1 MPLQFANG
9 QSSTS
14 FAIEAITRAIRETE
28 AAGGTQSEQL
38 RALAATLGEPVDW
51 RKNYQRVFAELSA
64 FEFTSAEAALQ
75 RALLAATGDL
85 IQDSTGRSLTALV
98 SADSIA
104 AAREAV
110 VTVEIR
116 GAGQASAL
124 ATVGAPTAEAM
135 IEHQLAEPGVRT
147 SLATYDDWISKHAD
161 APTQGEVLVAIGAN
175 AELSIAPDWL
185 AIGGKVIAVARRN
198 RAKWANLI
206 AEARA
211 SSGTLIVPVLASRAV
226 GVDLESL
233 DDEQLAEL
241 AGLDLQDDA
250 TAISAW
256 VSGLAVENKTDRF
269 VLLGSVYAPGKNQI
283 LASAAQDAV
292 MTALS
297 RDLPRERLVL
307 GWLATPLDSVVRSKS
322 RLYELE
328 ANYKKLSVRGRIR
341 AGFWHLFGG
350 LKAPNT
356 AQLEHA
362 KLADELAVFDYSAQ
376 RQGSSYLFAKR
387 IERWRANVAEADG
400 IKTWFQVAP
409 PAQTH
414 STLDYKIVRA
424 AYRGLT
430 RLGFT
435 AFEAWMLRDLLCS
448 MLIGS
453 LKGQMQRDE
462 LSETAIHGGIW
473 RLPYDPQTVWLPAA
487 GIGWVELL
495 RNR

>member
-14 FAIEAITRAIRETE
+14 FAIGALARAIRE
-28 AAGGTQSEQL
+28 AAGVGGPQSERL
-38 RALAATLGEPVDW
+38 LALAETLGAPADW
-51 RKNYQRVFAELSA
+51 RNNYQRVFAELSA
-64 FEFTSAEAALQ
+64 FEFTSSDSVLQ

-85 IQDSTGRSLTALV
+85 IQDETGRSLNSLV
-98 SADSIA
+98 SANSIA
-104 AAREAV
+104 AARDAV
-110 VTVEIR
+110 LTVEVR

-124 ATVGAPTAEAM
+124 ATVGTPTAEAM
-135 IEHQLAEPGVRT
+135 IEHRLAEPGVRS
-147 SLATYDDWISKHAD
+147 SLAAYDDWISNHAD

-185 AIGGKVIAVARRN
+185 AVGGQVVAVARRN
-198 RAKWANLI
+198 AAKWAGLI

-211 SSGTLIVPVLASRAV
+211 SSGTLLVPVLASRAV
-226 GVDLESL
+226 GVDLSSI
-233 DDEQLAEL
+233 DDVQLAEL
-241 AGLDLQDDA
+241 AGLDLQDHV
-250 TAISAW
+250 TAIAAW
-256 VSGLAVENKTDRF
+256 IAGLAAENKTDRF

-292 MTALS
+292 MAAIS
-297 RDLPRERLVL
+297 RELPRERLVL

-322 RLYELE
+322 HLNALE
-328 ANYKKLSVRGRIR
+328 ANYKKLGLRGRIR

-350 LKAPNT
+350 LKAPKA

-487 GIGWVELL
+487 GIGWIELL
-495 RNR
+495 RKR

>member
-14 FAIEAITRAIRETE
+14 FAIGALARAIRE
-28 AAGGTQSEQL
+28 AAGVGGPQSERL
-38 RALAATLGEPVDW
+38 LALAETLGAPADW
-51 RKNYQRVFAELSA
+51 RNNYQRVFAELSA
-64 FEFTSAEAALQ
+64 FEFTSSDSALQ
-75 RALLAATGDL
+75 RALLAATGEL
-85 IQDSTGRSLTALV
+85 IQDATGRSLNSLV
-98 SADSIA
+98 SAESIA
-104 AAREAV
+104 AARNAIL
-110 VTVEIR
+110 TVEVR

-124 ATVGAPTAEAM
+124 ATVGTPTAEAM
-135 IEHQLAEPGVRT
+135 IEHRLAEPGVRA
-147 SLATYDDWISKHAD
+147 SLSSYDDWISSHAD

-185 AIGGKVIAVARRN
+185 AVGGQVVAVARRN
-198 RAKWANLI
+198 AAKWAGLI
-206 AEARA
+206 AEARD
-211 SSGTLIVPVLASRAV
+211 SSGTLLVPVLASRAV
-226 GVDLESL
+226 GVDLSSI
-233 DDEQLAEL
+233 DDVQLAEL
-241 AGLDLQDDA
+241 AGLDLQDDV
-250 TAISAW
+250 TAIAAW
-256 VSGLAVENKTDRF
+256 IAQLATENKTDRF

-292 MTALS
+292 MAAIS
-297 RDLPRERLVL
+297 RELPRERLVL

-328 ANYKKLSVRGRIR
+328 ANYKKLGLRGRIR

-350 LKAPNT
+350 LKAPKA

-453 LKGQMQRDE
+453 LKGQLQRDV